1 MATAKGKSV
10 KVKDLTL
17 KLPAKLPFVTVR
29 YVYVSENNVDVAPL
43 LEAIL
48 GPEQAEKV
56 WALGLDVDEGAALV
70 DEIIG
75 KYGVDTGK

>member
-1 MATAKGKSV
+1 MAAAKTGGKTL

-17 KLPAKLPFVTVR
+17 RLPAKLPFVTVK
-29 YVYVSENNVDVAPL
+29 YVKEDSVDVPNL

-48 GPEQAEKV
+48 GEEQADKV

-70 DEIIG
+70 DQIVS

>member
-29 YVYVSENNVDVAPL
+29 YVSENNVDVAPL

>member
-1 MATAKGKSV
+1 MAAAKTGGKTL

-17 KLPAKLPFVTVR
+17 RLPAKLPFVTVK
-29 YVYVSENNVDVAPL
+29 YVKEDSVDVPNL
-43 LEAIL
+43 LEASL
-48 GPEQAEKV
+48 GEEQADKV

-70 DEIIG
+70 DQIVS

>member
-1 MATAKGKSV
+1 MAAAKGKSL

-17 KLPAKLPFVTVR
+17 KLPAKLPFATVR
-29 YVYVSENNVDVAPL
+29 YVSESNVDVAPL
-43 LEAIL
+43 LDAIL
-48 GPEQAEKV
+48 GKDQAEKV

-70 DEIIG
+70 DDIIG

>member
-1 MATAKGKSV
+1 MAAAKSGGKTL

-17 KLPAKLPFVTVR
+17 RLPAKLPFVTVK
-29 YVYVSENNVDVAPL
+29 YVKEDSVDVPNL

-48 GPEQAEKV
+48 GEEQADKV
-56 WALGLDVDEGAALV
+56 WDLGLDVDEGAALV
-70 DEIIG
+70 DQIVS

>member
-1 MATAKGKSV
+1 MAAAKSGGKSL

-17 KLPAKLPFVTVR
+17 RLPAKLPFVTVK
-29 YVYVSENNVDVAPL
+29 YVKEDSVDVPSL

-48 GPEQAEKV
+48 GKVQADKV
-56 WALGLDVDEGAALV
+56 WDLGLDVDEGAALV
-70 DEIIG
+70 DQIVS

>member
-1 MATAKGKSV
+1 MAAAKSGGKSL

-17 KLPAKLPFVTVR
+17 RLPAKLPFVTVK
-29 YVYVSENNVDVAPL
+29 YVKEDSVDVPNL

-48 GPEQAEKV
+48 GEEQADKV
-56 WALGLDVDEGAALV
+56 WALGLDVDEGGELV
-70 DEIIG
+70 DKIVS

>member
-1 MATAKGKSV
+1 MAAAKTGGKTL

-17 KLPAKLPFVTVR
+17 KLPAKLPFVTVK
-29 YVYVSENNVDVAPL
+29 YVKEDSVDVPNL

-48 GPEQAEKV
+48 GEEQADKV
-56 WALGLDVDEGAALV
+56 WALGLDVDEGGELV
-70 DEIIG
+70 DKIVS

>member
-1 MATAKGKSV
+1 MAAAKTGGKTL

-17 KLPAKLPFVTVR
+17 RLPAKLPFVTVK
-29 YVYVSENNVDVAPL
+29 YVKEDSVDVPNL

-48 GPEQAEKV
+48 GEEQADKV
-56 WALGLDVDEGAALV
+56 WALGLDVDEGGELV
-70 DEIIG
+70 DKIVS

>member
-1 MATAKGKSV
+1 MAAAKSGGNSL

-17 KLPAKLPFVTVR
+17 RLPAKLPFVTVK
-29 YVYVSENNVDVAPL
+29 YVKEDSVDVPSL

-48 GPEQAEKV
+48 GEVQADKV
-56 WALGLDVDEGAALV
+56 WDLGLDVDEGAALV
-70 DEIIG
+70 DQIVS

>member
-1 MATAKGKSV
+1 MTAPAKKKL

-17 KLPAKLPFVTVR
+17 TLPGKLPFVTVK
-29 YVYVSENNVDVAPL
+29 YVKEDSVDVPNL
-43 LEAIL
+43 LESIL
-48 GPEQAEKV
+48 GEEQANKV

-70 DEIIG
+70 DDIVG

>member
-1 MATAKGKSV
+1 MAAAAKSKSV

-29 YVYVSENNVDVAPL
+29 YVNENNVEVAPL

-48 GPEQAEKV
+48 GADQAEKV
-56 WALGLDVDEGAALV
+56 WGLGLDVDEGAALV

>member
-1 MATAKGKSV
+1 MAAAKSGGKSL

-17 KLPAKLPFVTVR
+17 RLPAKLPFVTVK
-29 YVYVSENNVDVAPL
+29 YVKEDSVDVPSL

-48 GPEQAEKV
+48 GEVQADKV
-56 WALGLDVDEGAALV
+56 WDLGLDVDEGAALV
-70 DEIIG
+70 DQIVS